1 MPRTKASP
9 PLPQILIVFHIRY
22 IIKNLNIV
30 RNQLLAFPIVEQNPP
45 PSHMGE
51 GEVGG
56 GDRKYPSWN
65 YENNTDI
72 GSKRRGGGR
81 RAEGV
86 DWKSP
91 TFLLSSYLAP
101 TPSPSPP
108 SYHSI
113 FLATRLV
120 SSSLCVACKLTQSA
134 SSSWRERRDC
144 AKKRRQQKSRGL
156 FQYIRFTRRRDHIVD
171 VTSAKQVVHSTSARI
186 YAHHK
191 VRIIGKMT
199 QLRGEGESLSSHK
212 VIKRFGCI
220 MSFFFGLFFLYFQYI
235 HPFTVYTHTQFE
247 GESLSSHKV
256 FLKWFC
262 CIMPFIFGLF
272 FLYF

>member
-86 DWKSP
+86 D
-91 TFLLSSYLAP
+91 
-101 TPSPSPP
+101 
-108 SYHSI
+108 
-113 FLATRLV
+113 
-120 SSSLCVACKLTQSA
+120 
-134 SSSWRERRDC
+134 
-144 AKKRRQQKSRGL
+144 
-156 FQYIRFTRRRDHIVD
+156 
-171 VTSAKQVVHSTSARI
+171 
-186 YAHHK
+186 
-191 VRIIGKMT
+191 
-199 QLRGEGESLSSHK
+199 
-212 VIKRFGCI
+212 
-220 MSFFFGLFFLYFQYI
+220 
-235 HPFTVYTHTQFE
+235 
-247 GESLSSHKV
+247 
-256 FLKWFC
+256 
-262 CIMPFIFGLF
+262 
-272 FLYF
+272 